1 MYRFSVQALR
11 LQLAWGEL
19 GSDLAI
25 RVTDMVTIHTAPA
38 IIHMVTTGRI
48 QTTVTTGRTQTTV
61 TTGRIQTTDTIL
73 AEHTTMDTAIIASTV
88 ITNTTIATKLT

>member
-1 MYRFSVQALR
+1 MCRFSVQTLR

-25 RVTDMVTIHTAPA
+25 RVTDTVTIHTAPA

-48 QTTVTTGRTQTTV
+48 QTTVT
-61 TTGRIQTTDTIL
+61 IL
-73 AEHTTMDTAIIASTV
+73 AEHTTMDTAIIATTV
-88 ITNTTIATKLT
+88 ITNTTTATKLT